1 MQRRFGEIG
10 SGSLNP
16 REINKICQPNN
27 IFLPLYVSVLFSNP
41 VITQFYRLSLQFHFT
56 GKTLCDITF
65 TYFVPVLF
73 TAEQTRL

>member
-16 REINKICQPNN
+16 REINKNCQPNN

-56 GKTLCDITF
+56 EKPLCDVI
-65 TYFVPVLF
+65 F
-73 TAEQTRL
+73 TAEQTR